1 MTSLVV
7 AGGLETKLYFPASR
21 LERVLQ
27 GLTGGILMRKRSSAA
42 YLALVVGLSVTLA
55 GCGYVSQVRAM
66 KAFKDGNKAYA
77 ASDWRAAVEKYQ
89 EAADMTAA
97 DPACEWCPAIY
108 FYLGNSYD
116 NLYRPARKGEPEN
129 DALLMKAVENYKLAS
144 EKLTEESNPKRS
156 LALEF
161 LVSVYG
167 PDKLADPTQAEPVVK
182 RMIELAPNEPTNY
195 FQLAKIYE
203 DSGEYELAE
212 ETYLKGRDA
221 KPNDPTVYLTIAGY
235 YNRQGN
241 FEKLVEN
248 LRKRIELEPNNPEA
262 HYTLATYHW
271 DKASRDFRLTD
282 PQKRQL
288 VLDGLVA
295 VDKALEIKP
304 DYIEAMTYR
313 GLLLRTQALVEKDPK
328 LQQQLIR
335 EGTALGDKANEM
347 RKARASS

>member
-1 MTSLVV
+1 MN
-7 AGGLETKLYFPASR
+7 
-21 LERVLQ
+21 
-27 GLTGGILMRKRSSAA
+27 KRSSAA
-42 YLALVVGLSVTLA
+42 YLALFIALGVTLA
-55 GCGYVSQVRAM
+55 GCGYMNQVRAM

-77 ASDWRAAVEKYQ
+77 ASDWRVAAAKYE
-89 EAADMTAA
+89 EAEQLAA
-97 DPACEWCPAIY
+97 NDPSCEWCPAIH

-116 NLYRPARKGEPEN
+116 NLYRPARKGDPAN
-129 DALLMKAVENYKLAS
+129 DALLTKAVEQYKLAS
-144 EKLTEESNPKRS
+144 EKLTEETQPKRS

-161 LVSVYG
+161 LVAAYG
-167 PDKLADPTQAEPVVK
+167 PDKLADPTAAEPVVK

-203 DSGEYELAE
+203 DSGEYQLAE

-221 KPNDPTVYLTIAGY
+221 KPNDPTVYMTVAGY
-235 YNRQGN
+235 YNRQGD

-271 DKASRDFRLTD
+271 DKASRDFRLSD
-282 PQKRQL
+282 AEKKQL
-288 VLDGLVA
+288 VLDGLAA

-304 DYIEAMTYR
+304 DYIEAMTYK
-313 GLLLRTQALVEKDPK
+313 GLLLRTQALVEKDPAV
-328 LQQQLIR
+328 QQRLIR

-347 RKARASS
+347 RKARAGN